1 MKRIYLN
8 DDLNPEYYRI
18 CEGFNDLMDKWN
30 IINRDILNLKVGKFF
45 LNKTK
50 NEIKKIGIRGIQ
62 LQKEYLSWN
71 KEATNFLLE
80 PRYSFERNQDDK
92 ELAYLH
98 FTNNLNYLVNSMK
111 DSMSLITSNYNNR
124 ASQVNEQRNFTIA
137 ITAFIIG
144 IVGLAISIYTTFIKP
159 GINLDVI
166 NSKISSSNETF
177 DTQTKKIDTRIDS
190 DFVSDK
196 NIITEVDSTIRMI
209 DE

>member
-1 MKRIYLN
+1 
-8 DDLNPEYYRI
+8 
-18 CEGFNDLMDKWN
+18 
-30 IINRDILNLKVGKFF
+30 
-45 LNKTK
+45 
-50 NEIKKIGIRGIQ
+50 
-62 LQKEYLSWN
+62 
-71 KEATNFLLE
+71 
-80 PRYSFERNQDDK
+80 
-92 ELAYLH
+92 
-98 FTNNLNYLVNSMK
+98 
-111 DSMSLITSNYNNR
+111 MSLITSNYNNR